1 MEYLSI
7 LFGSDIMEFQNLIKA
22 SSILKVVL
30 GNISVEDI
38 EEKELADC
46 IEKLKAD
53 LGSFDS
59 LADEL

>member
-1 MEYLSI
+1 
-7 LFGSDIMEFQNLIKA
+7 
-22 SSILKVVL
+22 VL